1 MQASSVDIRND
12 WVEEINAAIET
23 RRSHIHSETS
33 MILDAEIELPG
44 DVEPVPFPDDLAPLC
59 QVIQR
64 STTFNILRNQLT
76 DGSVRHKVDFHKPS
90 PPLSLLRSGSL
101 QVFQK
106 LGDIVL
112 FEYLKNFKIKPQ

>member
-23 RRSHIHSETS
+23 RRSHIHAETS

-59 QVIQR
+59 QV
-64 STTFNILRNQLT
+64 NN
-76 DGSVRHKVDFHKPS
+76 D
-90 PPLSLLRSGSL
+90 
-101 QVFQK
+101 
-106 LGDIVL
+106 
-112 FEYLKNFKIKPQ
+112 